1 VIGMSS
7 RPGLNSLSGF
17 QEILVVILMLISFLA
32 IFYSDIEAGYKI
44 GIAALVFGIIFL
56 ASIATQILKQGIPQ
70 KRI

>member
-1 VIGMSS
+1 MSS
-7 RPGLNSLSGF
+7 RLGLNNLSGF

-70 KRI
+70 KRS